1 MAAHHGDEPMP
12 GLAARPEMSL
22 GHRSSMSSPISRFR
36 LSGMDQTEIA
46 RAEDDEVAGL
56 GGFPVGT

>member
-1 MAAHHGDEPMP
+1 
-12 GLAARPEMSL
+12 MSL

-36 LSGMDQTEIA
+36 LSGIDQTEIA